1 MSNENE
7 LNGMSLFTSNNV
19 WNDVLDLFWL
29 AVTDFRGSLLDRV
42 PGRLSCCGGN

>member
-19 WNDVLDLFWL
+19 WNDVLDSQGFGLQ
-29 AVTDFRGSLLDRV
+29 SLILEV
-42 PGRLSCCGGN
+42 AY